1 MCSARLDV
9 GSSTITDEEFKEK
22 LRQYSQFFD
31 RLVEL
36 VPAKYYV
43 ENYREQPANTRFL
56 KKNAK
61 AEAKK
66 AAKDA
71 AKKRKRE
78 NLDPDSAQTTLD
90 VQVVGA
96 GHTLAV
102 HGEQ

>member
-1 MCSARLDV
+1 MQR
-9 GSSTITDEEFKEK
+9 

-36 VPAKYYV
+36 VPAKYYLDTD
-43 ENYREQPANTRFL
+43 REEPANSRFL

-61 AEAKK
+61 ADAKR

-78 NLDPDSAQTTLD
+78 RLDPDTAQTTLD
-90 VQVVGA
+90 VQVVGVGSYVCHA
-96 GHTLAV
+96 WRAPMACLTPCA
-102 HGEQ
+102 